1 MHEGR
6 VTVPKGLSSDIARLA
21 FDVGIDRVTVYP
33 VLVLPDAD
41 ADVVSVETSTPRA
54 KAFRDRL
61 TTSGLVSRASVT
73 TGEIRAVLSNGS
85 VEELTYPAIE
95 PALEVFQDL
104 WQLNHVTVSYAVR
117 ALTAALLLGYG
128 MLRRDVVSIVV
139 AALFLPFT
147 AQVLALGFG
156 GRLAARPAGRDSAG
170 RQPGRISI
178 GGSAGGPGLWRP

>member
-1 MHEGR
+1 MHEVR
-6 VTVPKGLSSDIARLA
+6 VTVPNGLSSDIARLA

-54 KAFRDRL
+54 KAF
-61 TTSGLVSRASVT
+61 
-73 TGEIRAVLSNGS
+73 
-85 VEELTYPAIE
+85 
-95 PALEVFQDL
+95 FQDL

-117 ALTAALLLGYG
+117 TLTAALPLGYG
-128 MLRRDVVSIVV
+128 VLRRDVVSIVV

-156 GRLAARPAGRDSAG
+156 V
-170 RQPGRISI
+170 
-178 GGSAGGPGLWRP
+178 